1 MVDLGA
7 LADLGLL
14 DLAEIAHLGIGMQ
27 VRARAQPRIGTNGR
41 TFRDMG
47 PFQMREGVD
56 DGARLDRDAGTD
68 DDIRLDQNVLTD
80 LRVEGEE
87 DGFGGNYRNAV
98 HHQFVAAAL
107 LPELL
112 DKGEFGTVVAAD
124 QLGFRRV
131 DGDGAASERAGDLDD
146 VSQIIFALHIAVANP
161 IQQIQRI
168 AAVDGHQ
175 SAVAP
180 GDLAFLV
187 GGILFLADRDQLAI
201 LDQKPPVTRGTVG
214 MEADNGDIGTVGNR
228 LARPVERG

>member
-1 MVDLGA
+1 
-7 LADLGLL
+7 
-14 DLAEIAHLGIGMQ
+14 MQ
-27 VRARAQPRIGTNGR
+27 VCTRTQPRKGTDNR
-41 TFRDMG
+41 TLGQIG
-47 PFQMREGVD
+47 PFQMRKCMND
-56 DGARLDRDAGTD
+56 RTRLDRHAGTEND
-68 DDIRLDQNVLTD
+68 VGFDQDILTD
-80 LRVEGEE
+80 LRIKGKEYCLRR
-87 DGFGGNYRNAV
+87 DHRNAV
-98 HHQFVAAAL
+98 DHQFVTAAL
-107 LPELL
+107 LPEPL
-112 DKGEFGTVVAAD
+112 DEGEFGAVVAAG
-124 QLGFRRV
+124 QFLFRRI
-131 DGDGAASERAGDLDD
+131 DGDGAAAERTGDLDD